1 MDIHNNVSSRE
12 RIKDAK
18 YILKVNGYYTDN
30 LWHINDVLQ
39 NHPNLTRNKAY
50 KIIDDAMQSEW
61 LVQEIFEL
69 IEHNVINEQE
79 EYEQQLNTK

>member
-30 LWHINDVLQ
+30 LWHINDVLK

-50 KIIDDAMQSEW
+50 EMIADAMQSEW

>member
-1 MDIHNNVSSRE
+1 MNIENNVSSPE

-50 KIIDDAMQSEW
+50 EMINDAMQS

-69 IEHNVINEQE
+69 IEHNVIDDQE
-79 EYEQQLNTK
+79 EYQQQLNTK